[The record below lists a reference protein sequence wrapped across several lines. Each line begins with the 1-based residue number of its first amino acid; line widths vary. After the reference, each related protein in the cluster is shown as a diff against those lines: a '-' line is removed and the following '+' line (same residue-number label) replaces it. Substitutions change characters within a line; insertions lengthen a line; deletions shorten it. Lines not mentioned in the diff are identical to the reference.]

1 MVQIHVPE
9 RNRLPVP
16 ERVGYPPLGV
26 LKFLPF
32 VLRHLRRNTIRTAST
47 VAAMALCILLF
58 CTLQSALT
66 RFNRV
71 IDTRS
76 PRRLVTRNAVTF
88 MIPIPLT
95 FGDQIRRVPG
105 VQRVAVMNGFGGV
118 LPARKEGQDAGGATD
133 WSNAFQNVAVEGEEY
148 FAMNPE
154 LSVPPDQLRD
164 FLSDPHG
171 CVMGREL
178 ARRFG
183 WKIGDHF
190 FLESFVSAYRKRSG
204 PFEFVIRGLIDA
216 DPRYPGTETEMMVFH
231 FKYLHEALGSHIR
244 AMTFLVEIDD
254 PARGGEIGS
263 AIDALFENSSSP
275 TITESERT
283 FTADFMSMA
292 GDLGVLIN
300 GIGLTVCFA
309 ILLVTANTMSMA
321 VRERRT
327 EIAVLK
333 TLGFSSAQV
342 MGLVVSEALVI
353 GGLGGLVGVAGT
365 SVLIWALD
373 HATSGTWFGFAGMEL
388 TARVALTGLGVA
400 LALGLAAGLMPAV
413 GAYRARVTEMLRG
426 V

>member
-1 MVQIHVPE
+1 M
-9 RNRLPVP
+9 
-16 ERVGYPPLGV
+16 

-32 VLRHLRRNTIRTAST
+32 VLRHLRRNTVRTAST

-66 RFNRV
+66 RFDRIV
-71 IDTRS
+71 DTRS
-76 PRRLVTRNAVTF
+76 PRRLVTRNAITF
-88 MIPIPLT
+88 MIPVPRT
-95 FGDQIRRVPG
+95 FGEQIKKVPG
-105 VQRVAVMNGFGGV
+105 VQRVAIMNGFGGV
-118 LPARKEGQDAGGATD
+118 LPARKEGLDAAGGATD

-154 LSVPPDQLRD
+154 LSVAPDQLRD
-164 FLSDPHG
+164 FLKDPQA

-183 WKIGDHF
+183 WKIGDRF
-190 FLESFVSAYRKRSG
+190 FLESFVSAYRRRSG

-231 FKYLHEALGSHIR
+231 FKYLDEALGGHIR

-254 PARGGEIGS
+254 PARGAEIGA

-333 TLGFSSAQV
+333 TLGFSGAQV
-342 MGLVVSEALVI
+342 MGLVVAEALVI
-353 GGLGGLVGVAGT
+353 GGLGGLLGLAGT
-365 SVLIWALD
+365 AILIWSLD

-388 TARVALTGLGVA
+388 TLRVGALGLGIA
-400 LALGLAAGLMPAV
+400 LGLGLAAGIMPAV

>member
-1 MVQIHVPE
+1 M
-9 RNRLPVP
+9 
-16 ERVGYPPLGV
+16 

-32 VLRHLRRNTIRTAST
+32 VFRHLRRNTIRTAST

-88 MIPIPLT
+88 MIPIPVA
-95 FGDQIRRVPG
+95 FEEQIKKVPG
-105 VQRVAVMNGFGGV
+105 VRRVAIMNGFGGV

-154 LSVPPDQLRD
+154 LSVAPDQLRD
-164 FLSDPHG
+164 FLNDPQA

-204 PFEFVIRGLIDA
+204 PFEFVIRALLDA

-231 FKYLHEALGSHIR
+231 FKYLSEALGGHIR

-254 PARGGEIGS
+254 PAR
-263 AIDALFENSSSP
+263 A
-275 TITESERT
+275 
-283 FTADFMSMA
+283 
-292 GDLGVLIN
+292 
-300 GIGLTVCFA
+300 
-309 ILLVTANTMSMA
+309 
-321 VRERRT
+321 
-327 EIAVLK
+327 
-333 TLGFSSAQV
+333 
-342 MGLVVSEALVI
+342 
-353 GGLGGLVGVAGT
+353 
-365 SVLIWALD
+365 
-373 HATSGTWFGFAGMEL
+373 
-388 TARVALTGLGVA
+388 
-400 LALGLAAGLMPAV
+400 
-413 GAYRARVTEMLRG
+413 
-426 V
+426 

>member
-1 MVQIHVPE
+1 VA
-9 RNRLPVP
+9 
-16 ERVGYPPLGV
+16 V

-88 MIPIPLT
+88 MIPIPVT
-95 FGDQIRRVPG
+95 FGDQIRKVPG
-105 VQRVAVMNGFGGV
+105 VQRVAIMNGFGGV
-118 LPARKEGQDAGGATD
+118 LPARREGQDSGGATD
-133 WSNAFQNVAVEGEEY
+133 WSNAFQNVAVDGEEY

-154 LSVPPDQLRD
+154 LSVAPDQLRD
-164 FLSDPHG
+164 FLSDPHA

-204 PFEFVIRGLIDA
+204 PFEFVIRALLDA

-231 FKYLHEALGSHIR
+231 FKYLREALGSHIR

-254 PARGGEIGS
+254 PARGAEIGA
-263 AIDALFENSSSP
+263 AIDALFENSASP

-333 TLGFSSAQV
+333 TLGFTSGQV

-353 GGLGGLVGVAGT
+353 GGAGGVFGVAGT
-365 SVLIWALD
+365 AALIWALD

-388 TARVALTGLGVA
+388 TTRVAATGLTVA
-400 LALGLAAGLMPAV
+400 LAQGLAAGIMPAV

>member
-1 MVQIHVPE
+1 PS
-9 RNRLPVP
+9 
-16 ERVGYPPLGV
+16 V

-47 VAAMALCILLF
+47 VAAMGLCILLF

-164 FLSDPHG
+164 FLRDPPA
-171 CVMGREL
+171 CVIGREL

-183 WKIGDHF
+183 WKVGDHF
-190 FLESFVSAYRKRSG
+190 FLESFVSAYRKRDG
-204 PFEFVIRGLIDA
+204 PFEFVIRALLDA

-231 FKYLHEALGSHIR
+231 FKYLNEALGGHIR
-244 AMTFLVEIDD
+244 VMTFLVEIDD

-263 AIDALFENSSSP
+263 AIDALFEDSASP

-333 TLGFSSAQV
+333 TLGFSSMHV
-342 MGLVVSEALVI
+342 MGLIVAEAIALGAI
-353 GGLGGLVGVAGT
+353 GGGLGL
-365 SVLIWALD
+365 
-373 HATSGTWFGFAGMEL
+373 SGSQ
-388 TARVALTGLGVA
+388 
-400 LALGLAAGLMPAV
+400 GLMYVLTHAP
-413 GAYRARVTEMLRG
+413 GIKDMLA
-426 V
+426 

>member
-1 MVQIHVPE
+1 M
-9 RNRLPVP
+9 
-16 ERVGYPPLGV
+16 

-88 MIPIPLT
+88 MIPIPVA
-95 FGDQIRRVPG
+95 FGEQIRRVPG
-105 VQRVAVMNGFGGV
+105 VRRVAIMNGFGGV
-118 LPARKEGQDAGGATD
+118 LPARKEGQDATGGATD
-133 WSNAFQNVAVEGEEY
+133 WSNAFQNIAVEGEEY

-154 LSVPPDQLRD
+154 LSVAPDQLRD
-164 FLSDPHG
+164 FLNDPHG
-171 CVMGREL
+171 AVIGREL

-183 WKIGDHF
+183 WKVGDHF
-190 FLESFVSAYRKRSG
+190 FLESFVSGYRKRTG
-204 PFEFVIRGLIDA
+204 PFEFVIRGLLDA
-216 DPRYPGTETEMMVFH
+216 DPRYPGTETEMMVFL
-231 FKYLHEALGSHIR
+231 FKYLTETLGNHIR

-254 PARGGEIGS
+254 PERGAEIGA

-353 GGLGGLVGVAGT
+353 GGAGGVFGVAGT
-365 SVLIWALD
+365 AAIIWALD

-388 TARVALTGLGVA
+388 TSRVALTGLGVA
-400 LALGLAAGLMPAV
+400 LALGLAAGVMPAL

>member
-1 MVQIHVPE
+1 
-9 RNRLPVP
+9 
-16 ERVGYPPLGV
+16 
-26 LKFLPF
+26 
-32 VLRHLRRNTIRTAST
+32 
-47 VAAMALCILLF
+47 
-58 CTLQSALT
+58 
-66 RFNRV
+66 
-71 IDTRS
+71 
-76 PRRLVTRNAVTF
+76 
-88 MIPIPLT
+88 
-95 FGDQIRRVPG
+95 
-105 VQRVAVMNGFGGV
+105 
-118 LPARKEGQDAGGATD
+118 
-133 WSNAFQNVAVEGEEY
+133 
-148 FAMNPE
+148 MNPE
-154 LSVPPDQLRD
+154 LSVARDQLRD
-164 FLSDPHG
+164 FLSDPHA

-204 PFEFVIRGLIDA
+204 PFEFVIRALMDA

-254 PARGGEIGS
+254 PARGAEIGA

-275 TITESERT
+275 TLTETERN

-300 GIGLTVCFA
+300 GIGLMVCFA

-333 TLGFSSAQV
+333 TLGFTSGQV
-342 MGLVVSEALVI
+342 MGLVLSEAIAI
-353 GGLGGLVGVAGT
+353 GALGG
-365 SVLIWALD
+365 
-373 HATSGTWFGFAGMEL
+373 
-388 TARVALTGLGVA
+388 
-400 LALGLAAGLMPAV
+400 ALGLGLSVVIIRAMTKVPGVSGFINGFPNFGLHWSVSSQGLAIALFLGLAVGLMPAMS
-413 GAYRARVTEMLRG
+413 AYRARITEMLRQ

>member
-1 MVQIHVPE
+1 M
-9 RNRLPVP
+9 
-16 ERVGYPPLGV
+16 

-58 CTLQSALT
+58 CTLQSALA

-88 MIPIPLT
+88 MIPIPVA
-95 FGDQIRRVPG
+95 FGEQIKKVPG
-105 VQRVAVMNGFGGV
+105 VRRVAVMNGFGGI
-118 LPARKEGQDAGGATD
+118 LPARKEGQDAAGGATD
-133 WSNAFQNVAVEGEEY
+133 WSNAFQNVAVDGEEY

-154 LSVPPDQLRD
+154 LSVPADQLRD
-164 FLSDPHG
+164 FLGDPHG
-171 CVMGREL
+171 CVIGRQL
-178 ARRFG
+178 ARRFR
-183 WKIGDHF
+183 WKVGDHF

-204 PFEFVIRGLIDA
+204 PFEFVIRGLMDA
-216 DPRYPGTETEMMVFH
+216 DPRYPGTETEHMVFH
-231 FKYLHEALGSHIR
+231 FKYLREALGSHIR

-254 PARGGEIGS
+254 PARAAEIGA

-275 TITESERT
+275 TITESERN

-333 TLGFSSAQV
+333 TLGFTSAQV

-353 GGLGGLVGVAGT
+353 GGAGGVLGVAGT
-365 SVLIWALD
+365 AALIWALD

-388 TARVALTGLGVA
+388 TARVAALGLGVA
-400 LALGLAAGLMPAV
+400 LVLGLAAGLMPAV